1 MNDVQGFGLG
11 SMEDVQNINKAL
23 LDGLGNPGEMVAGN
37 AFGSVNYGA
46 TGAQSLRVES
56 LDSSLKVITFTDKH
70 INFWKDIPKSPAY
83 STVEEYNQLSSYG
96 TQTGGFLSEGEL
108 PYQSN
113 SDYARKAALVKFV
126 GTTRSVSH
134 PLTLVRTMV
143 PDVIAQENSNGIMW
157 MLRQIENSL
166 FWGRDKGLA
175 GAEYVEWAGL
185 DKLLGGGG
193 GPTGGDPGAGN
204 TYDLRDTA
212 FGSTPFTHIVNDL
225 AQTVVD
231 NFGFPT
237 DIYIPFPVLAK
248 INEEFA
254 GTAAQRVILP
264 TASGNT
270 QVNINIDGLMTQA
283 GRVNLKPTFFLQKTT
298 GMKASGRIGVAN
310 AAGTGKILGSAFVI
324 AGDITPS
331 SSQMIA
337 PEVGLT
343 AGFYRVAATY
353 VNKFGETAAIA
364 NNGGGYSTEIQ
375 SIGTVAAGTAD
386 VVSIAIGTGVS
397 GAQFLNVY
405 ISEVQAVTGVVAAD
419 VEMYWVQQIPL
430 TTQTATVRYDGKRL
444 PNTYTA
450 FIGQMTPDVITFRQL
465 APLVKMDLATIA
477 PAYKWMILLYG
488 VPVIFA
494 PLKWTRIINIKY

>member
-1 MNDVQGFGLG
+1 MNDVQGFGIGDLQ
-11 SMEDVQNINKAL
+11 DVQAINKAL
-23 LDGLGNPGEMVAGN
+23 EGIGSPGEMVAGN
-37 AFGSVNYGA
+37 AFGSSNYGA

-70 INFWKDIPKSPAY
+70 INFWKDIPKTPAY

-96 TQTGGFLSEGEL
+96 NQTGGFLSEGEL
-108 PYQSN
+108 PYQTN

-157 MLRQIENSL
+157 MLRQIENAL
-166 FWGRDKGLA
+166 FWGRDKGA
-175 GAEYVEWAGL
+175 NGAEYVEWAGM
-185 DKLLGGGG
+185 DKMIEDGGN
-193 GPTGGDPGAGN
+193 D
-204 TYDLRDTA
+204 YDLRDTA
-212 FGSTPFTHIVNDL
+212 FATTPFTTIVNDL

-237 DIYIPFPVLAK
+237 DIYLPFPILAK

-283 GRVNLKPTFFLQKTT
+283 GRVNLKPTFFLQKTKA
-298 GMKASGRIGVAN
+298 MKLSGLIGA
-310 AAGTGKILGSAFVI
+310 ADTAGTAKSLSTTSPAATGTVAIAASAAV
-324 AGDITPS
+324 
-331 SSQMIA
+331 A
-337 PEVGLT
+337 PEIGLP
-343 AGFYRVAATY
+343 AGYYRVAATY
-353 VNKFGETAAIA
+353 VNKFGETGAIEIT
-364 NNGGGYSTEIQ
+364 GGGAYSAEIQ
-375 SIGTVAAGTAD
+375 SASGGGLDVFTVTPTTGSAD
-386 VVSIAIGTGVS
+386 
-397 GAQFLNVY
+397 AQFINVY
-405 ISEVQAVTGVVAAD
+405 VSEVQAGTGVIAAD
-419 VEMYWVQQIPL
+419 VEMYLVQTIPL
-430 TTQTATVRYDGKRL
+430 GATITTAVRYNGIRL

-450 FIGQMTPDVITFRQL
+450 FIGQMTPDVLTFRQL

-494 PLKWTRIINIKY
+494 PLKWTRVINIKY

>member
-1 MNDVQGFGLG
+1 MNDVQGFGIGDLQ
-11 SMEDVQNINKAL
+11 DVQNINKAL
-23 LDGLGNPGEMVAGN
+23 EGIGSPGEMVAGS
-37 AFGSVNYGA
+37 AWGSDQYGT

-113 SDYARKAALVKFV
+113 SDYARRAALVKFI

-157 MLRQIENSL
+157 MLRQIEQAL
-166 FWGRDKGLA
+166 FWGQDKGRSA
-175 GAEYVEWAGL
+175 AEYVEWAGM
-185 DKLLGGGG
+185 DKLIA
-193 GPTGGDPGAGN
+193 DSGN
-204 TYDLRDTA
+204 TYDLRSTS
-212 FGSTPFTHIVNDL
+212 FSSTPFTTIVNDL

-231 NFGFPT
+231 SFGFPT
-237 DIYIPFPVLAK
+237 DLYIPFPVLAK

-283 GRVNLKPTFFLQKTT
+283 GRVNLKPTFFLQKT
-298 GMKASGRIGVAN
+298 
-310 AAGTGKILGSAFVI
+310 AAGLGNRFGSTVATEKTAATRSALSSTSPASVTSVL
-324 AGDITPS
+324 AAEASTPS
-331 SSQMIA
+331 GGTDLA
-337 PEVGLT
+337 V
-343 AGFYRVAATY
+343 GFYRMGFTFS
-353 VNKFGETAAIA
+353 NKFGETEGTPITGLTAQ
-364 NNGGGYSTEIQ
+364 TTQELEITTTGNTF
-375 SIGTVAAGTAD
+375 SITPTGTSSATTAGAE
-386 VVSIAIGTGVS
+386 GH
-397 GAQFLNVY
+397 QFVNVY
-405 ISEVQAVTGVVAAD
+405 LSEVSTVGCRAAN
-419 VEMYWVQQIPL
+419 VPIYLVQTIPL
-430 TTQTATVRYDGKRL
+430 GTTDGAVNYDGVRL
-444 PNTYTA
+444 PNTQTA
-450 FIGQMTPDVITFRQL
+450 FIGQMTPDVLTFRQL
-465 APLVKMDLATIA
+465 APLVKMDIATIA
-477 PAYKWMILLYG
+477 PAYRWMILLYG

-494 PLKWTRIINIKY
+494 PLKWTRVINISY

>member
-1 MNDVQGFGLG
+1 MNDVQFGIG
-11 SMEDVQNINKAL
+11 DMQDVQNINKAL
-23 LDGLGNPGEMVAGN
+23 EGIGLPGEMVAGN
-37 AFGSVNYGA
+37 AFGSSNYGA

-70 INFWKDIPKSPAY
+70 INFWKDLPKSPAY

-96 TQTGGFLSEGEL
+96 SQTGGFLAEGEL
-108 PYQSN
+108 PYQTN

-166 FWGRDKGLA
+166 FWGRDKGKN
-175 GAEYVEWAGL
+175 GAEYVEWAGM
-185 DKLLGGGG
+185 DKMIEDG
-193 GPTGGDPGAGN
+193 GN
-204 TYDLRDTA
+204 TYDLRSTNFA
-212 FGSTPFTHIVNDL
+212 TTPFTTIVNDL

-237 DIYIPFPVLAK
+237 DIYLPFPVLAK

-283 GRVNLKPTFFLQKTT
+283 GRVNLKPTFFLQKTV
-298 GMKASGRIGVAN
+298 GMKAKGLIGA
-310 AAGTGKILGSAFVI
+310 ADTAGTAKSLSTTSPANTGSVAI
-324 AGDITPS
+324 AVVSTP
-331 SSQMIA
+331 
-337 PEVGLT
+337 
-343 AGFYRVAATY
+343 AGGTSLPTGTYRAAATY
-353 VNKFGETAAIA
+353 SNKFGETGAIA
-364 NNGGGYSTEIQ
+364 ATAVASFSYDSTPNGSQTLRFTPTTGS
-375 SIGTVAAGTAD
+375 AD
-386 VVSIAIGTGVS
+386 
-397 GAQFLNVY
+397 AQFMNIY
-405 ISEVQAVTGVVAAD
+405 ISEVGGTVSAD
-419 VEMYWVQQIPL
+419 SEMYLVQTIPIGSTV
-430 TTQTATVRYDGKRL
+430 TTALDYDGNRL
-444 PNTYTA
+444 PNTYTS
-450 FIGQMTPDVITFRQL
+450 FIGQMTPDVLTFRQL

-494 PLKWTRIINIKY
+494 PLKWTRVINISY

>member
-1 MNDVQGFGLG
+1 MNDVQGFGIG
-11 SMEDVQNINKAL
+11 SIGDVQAINKAL
-23 LDGLGNPGEMVAGN
+23 EGVGDPGISSGY
-37 AFGSVNYGA
+37 AFGGTDQAGGGA
-46 TGAQSLRVES
+46 LRVES

-83 STVEEYNQLSSYG
+83 STVEEYNQLTSYG
-96 TQTGGFLSEGEL
+96 TQTGGFIGEGEL
-108 PYQSN
+108 PYASQ

-134 PLTLVRTMV
+134 PMTLVRTMV

-157 MLRQIENSL
+157 MLRQIENAL
-166 FWGRDKGLA
+166 FWGRASGR
-175 GAEYVEWAGL
+175 GAAQYVEWDGMDQL
-185 DKLLGGGG
+185 V
-193 GPTGGDPGAGN
+193 GN
-204 TYDLRDTA
+204 TYDLRSTSFA
-212 FGSTPFTHIVNDL
+212 STPFTTIVNDL

-264 TASGNT
+264 TPSGNT

-283 GRVNLKPTFFLQKTT
+283 GRVNLKPTFFLQKTRVAPSVVKLLKSDE
-298 GMKASGRIGVAN
+298 MPLASVSVTASADIATNIAPGAGAYACSFTLRNKYGETISKTCAGGTITLTSAQTLKFAVSGVDAN
-310 AAGTGKILGSAFVI
+310 ANTAQFMDVFVTQVDDAAGTK
-324 AGDITPS
+324 
-331 SSQMIA
+331 
-337 PEVGLT
+337 
-343 AGFYRVAATY
+343 
-353 VNKFGETAAIA
+353 
-364 NNGGGYSTEIQ
+364 
-375 SIGTVAAGTAD
+375 
-386 VVSIAIGTGVS
+386 
-397 GAQFLNVY
+397 
-405 ISEVQAVTGVVAAD
+405 
-419 VEMYWVQQIPL
+419 YWVQSFAL
-430 TTQTATVRYDGKRL
+430 AATADTNYLWDGLML
-444 PNTYTA
+444 PNTSTA

-494 PLKWTRIINIKY
+494 PLKWTKVTNIKF

>member
-1 MNDVQGFGLG
+1 MNDVQGFGIGDLQ
-11 SMEDVQNINKAL
+11 DVAAINKAVDSL
-23 LDGLGNPGEMVAGN
+23 YNAGTETGLAAGA
-37 AFGSVNYGA
+37 AFGSSNYGA
-46 TGAQSLRVES
+46 TGAQALRVES

-83 STVEEYNQLSSYG
+83 STVEEYNQLTSYG
-96 TQTGGFLSEGEL
+96 TQTGGFTAEGEL
-108 PYQSN
+108 PYQTN
-113 SDYARKAALVKFV
+113 SDYARKAALVKFI

-157 MLRQIENSL
+157 MLRQIENAL
-166 FWGRDKGLA
+166 FWGRDKGAA
-175 GAEYVEWAGL
+175 GAEYVEWAGM
-185 DKLLGGGG
+185 DKMIADG
-193 GPTGGDPGAGN
+193 GN
-204 TYDLRDTA
+204 TYNLEDVS
-212 FGSTPFTHIVNDL
+212 FSTNPFTTIVNDL

-283 GRVNLKPTFFLQKTT
+283 GRINLKPTFFLQKTRVMPT
-298 GMKASGRIGVAN
+298 AINVIKSDALPIGTAAVTTS
-310 AAGTGKILGSAFVI
+310 AAGTP
-324 AGDITPS
+324 T
-331 SSQMIA
+331 
-337 PEVGLT
+337 T
-343 AGFYRVAATY
+343 
-353 VNKFGETAAIA
+353 
-364 NNGGGYSTEIQ
+364 GY
-375 SIGTVAAGTAD
+375 TVPAGTWRGGVTFSNKYGESTSVVDTNTRTTSGSNTLRFALANVPAD
-386 VVSIAIGTGVS
+386 
-397 GAQFLNVY
+397 AQFVNLF
-405 ISEVQAVTGVVAAD
+405 ITQLDDPTGTK
-419 VEMYWVQQIPL
+419 YWVQTIAL
-430 TTQTATVRYDGKRL
+430 SAVGASDTVDWDGIRK
-444 PNTYTA
+444 PNTSTA
-450 FIGQMTPDVITFRQL
+450 FIGQMTPDVLTFRQL

-494 PLKWTRIINIKY
+494 PLKWTRVINIKY

>member
-1 MNDVQGFGLG
+1 MSDVNGFGIG
-11 SMEDVQNINKAL
+11 DMADVQNINKAL
-23 LDGLGNPGEMVAGN
+23 EGIGNPGEMVAGN
-37 AFGSVNYGA
+37 AFGSSNYGS

-83 STVEEYNQLSSYG
+83 STVEEYNQLTSYG
-96 TQTGGFLSEGEL
+96 SQNGGFLNEGEL
-108 PYQSN
+108 PYQTN
-113 SDYARKAALVKFV
+113 SDYARKAALVKFI

-157 MLRQIENSL
+157 MLRQIEQAL
-166 FWGRDKGLA
+166 FWGRDKGRN
-175 GAEYVEWAGL
+175 GAESVEWAGM
-185 DKLLGGGG
+185 DKMIEDG
-193 GPTGGDPGAGN
+193 GN
-204 TYDLRDTA
+204 TYDLGSTS
-212 FGSTPFTHIVNDL
+212 FGTTPFTTIVNDL

-237 DIYIPFPVLAK
+237 DIYLPFPVLAK

-283 GRVNLKPTFFLQKTT
+283 GRVNLKPTFFLGKGPGAIQ
-298 GMKASGRIGVAN
+298 SGRIA
-310 AAGTGKILGSAFVI
+310 AAGTAGTASLQNQFGGAAPMAAVGTVAVSQVTSVGSAST
-324 AGDITPS
+324 GL
-331 SSQMIA
+331 A
-337 PEVGLT
+337 PGT
-343 AGFYRVAATY
+343 YRVATTY
-353 VNKFGETAAIA
+353 SNKFGESATIPATV
-364 NNGGGYSTEIQ
+364 GGLFSADITVTVPGDSVLVFTPT
-375 SIGTVAAGTAD
+375 GTPAD
-386 VVSIAIGTGVS
+386 
-397 GAQFLNVY
+397 AQFMNVY
-405 ISEVQAVTGVVAAD
+405 ISPVGGTIAGGSELYRSQTLPLGAANNAAVTFS
-419 VEMYWVQQIPL
+419 
-430 TTQTATVRYDGKRL
+430 GKRQA
-444 PNTYTA
+444 NSYTA

-488 VPVIFA
+488 VPIIFA
-494 PLKWTRIINIKY
+494 PLKWTRVINIKY

>member
-1 MNDVQGFGLG
+1 MNDVQGFGIG
-11 SMEDVQNINKAL
+11 SMEDVQNINKAA
-23 LDGLGNPGEMVAGN
+23 LDGALGTGLAAG
-37 AFGSVNYGA
+37 ATWGSDSYGA
-46 TGAQSLRVES
+46 TGAQALRVES

-83 STVEEYNQLSSYG
+83 STVEEYNQLLSYG
-96 TQTGGFLSEGEL
+96 TQAGGFLAEGEL

-113 SDYARKAALVKFV
+113 SDYARRAALVKFI

-143 PDVIAQENSNGIMW
+143 PDIIAQENSNGIMW
-157 MLRQIENSL
+157 MLRQIENAL
-166 FWGRDKGLA
+166 FWGQDVGHS
-175 GAEYVEWAGL
+175 GEYVEWAGM
-185 DKLLGGGG
+185 DKLLGGG
-193 GPTGGDPGAGN
+193 PNTGGVGAGN
-204 TYDLRDTA
+204 TYDLRGTTLS
-212 FGSTPFTHIVNDL
+212 STPFTHLVNDL

-283 GRVNLKPTFFLQKTT
+283 GRVNLKPTFFLQKTRT
-298 GMKASGRIGVAN
+298 LGSQSTNNSADGMFSSTCAYGVAEN
-310 AAGTGKILGSAFVI
+310 NGSASTELPTGQYSVKV
-324 AGDITPS
+324 TLS
-331 SSQMIA
+331 
-337 PEVGLT
+337 
-343 AGFYRVAATY
+343 
-353 VNKFGETAAIA
+353 NKYGETGALTLTGGDTIITTDGGGAKGFTITLGTA
-364 NNGGGYSTEIQ
+364 DPTTAEFVNIYMSDSLANGGGLVGSTHYWVETVPVPAVYST
-375 SIGTVAAGTAD
+375 
-386 VVSIAIGTGVS
+386 AI
-397 GAQFLNVY
+397 VY
-405 ISEVQAVTGVVAAD
+405 T
-419 VEMYWVQQIPL
+419 
-430 TTQTATVRYDGKRL
+430 GKRL
-444 PNTYTA
+444 PNTYTC
-450 FIGQMTPDVITFRQL
+450 FIGQMTPDVLTFRQL

-494 PLKWTRIINIKY
+494 PLKWTRVINLKY

>member
-11 SMEDVQNINKAL
+11 SLQDVQAINKAL
-23 LDGLGNPGEMVAGN
+23 EGVGDNGIAAGN
-37 AFGSVNYGA
+37 AFGSDNYGT
-46 TGAQSLRVES
+46 TGGQSLRVES

-83 STVEEYNQLSSYG
+83 STVEEYNQLTSYG
-96 TQTGGFLSEGEL
+96 SQTGGFVGEGEL
-108 PYQSN
+108 PYQTN

-134 PLTLVRTMV
+134 PMTLVRTMV

-166 FWGRDKGLA
+166 FWGNAVGRNST
-175 GAEYVEWAGL
+175 EYVEWDGMDQL
-185 DKLLGGGG
+185 IGRSN
-193 GPTGGDPGAGN
+193 AGN
-204 TYDLRDTA
+204 TYDLRGTT
-212 FGSTPFTHIVNDL
+212 FSSTPFTTIVNDL

-237 DIYIPFPVLAK
+237 DIYLPFPVLAK

-283 GRVNLKPTFFLQKTT
+283 GRVNLKPTFFLQKTRVAPA
-298 GMKASGRIGVAN
+298 ASALLKSDEMPLAFVVVTMS
-310 AAGTGKILGSAFVI
+310 AAGTP
-324 AGDITPS
+324 T
-331 SSQMIA
+331 
-337 PEVGLT
+337 T
-343 AGFYRVAATY
+343 
-353 VNKFGETAAIA
+353 
-364 NNGGGYSTEIQ
+364 GYS
-375 SIGTVAAGTAD
+375 VAAGDYAAAFTLRNKYGETVAKTC
-386 VVSIAIGTGVS
+386 AGGTITTSGSNTLRFSVS
-397 GAQFLNVY
+397 GIDVNANTAQFMDIFITQVND
-405 ISEVQAVTGVVAAD
+405 AAGVK
-419 VEMYWVQQIPL
+419 YWVQSIPL
-430 TTQTATVRYDGKRL
+430 ASTADTTYDYNGIRM
-444 PNTYTA
+444 PNTYTC
-450 FIGQMTPDVITFRQL
+450 FIGQNTPDVLTFRQL

-494 PLKWTRIINIKY
+494 PLKWTRVINVKY

>member
-11 SMEDVQNINKAL
+11 NMQDVNSINKAL
-23 LDGLGNPGEMVAGN
+23 EGIGSPGEMVAGDS
-37 AFGSVNYGA
+37 FGSSNYGT

-83 STVEEYNQLSSYG
+83 STVEEFNQLTSYG
-96 TQTGGFLSEGEL
+96 TQTGGFLAEGEL
-108 PYQSN
+108 PYQNN
-113 SDYARKAALVKFV
+113 SDYARRAALVKFV

-166 FWGRDKGLA
+166 FWGQDTGA
-175 GAEYVEWAGL
+175 GSTEYVEWAGL
-185 DKLLGGGG
+185 DKLLGGG
-193 GPTGGDPGAGN
+193 PNTGGTGAGN
-204 TYDLRDTA
+204 TYDLRGTT
-212 FGSTPFTHIVNDL
+212 FSSTPFTTIVNDL

-237 DIYIPFPVLAK
+237 DIYLPFPVLAK

-283 GRVNLKPTFFLQKTT
+283 GRVNLKPTFFLNKTRTAVSQGVLT
-298 GMKASGRIGVAN
+298 GAGTQTPLPIGAAAATLS
-310 AAGTGKILGSAFVI
+310 AAGTP
-324 AGDITPS
+324 T
-331 SSQMIA
+331 
-337 PEVGLT
+337 T
-343 AGFYRVAATY
+343 
-353 VNKFGETAAIA
+353 
-364 NNGGGYSTEIQ
+364 GYA
-375 SIGTVAAGTAD
+375 VAAGTYQGSFSFRNKYGESVMVA
-386 VVSIAIGTGVS
+386 AGGGTITTS
-397 GAQFLNVY
+397 GTNTLRF
-405 ISEVQAVTGVVAAD
+405 AVTGTPAD
-419 VEMYWVQQIPL
+419 AQFIDLFITEAGDPTGTKYWVQTTPL
-430 TTQTATVRYDGKRL
+430 TATGTTGAGDGNYDYTGIRM

-450 FIGQMTPDVITFRQL
+450 FIGQMTPDVLTFRQL

-488 VPVIFA
+488 VPVLFA
-494 PLKWTRIINIKY
+494 PLKWTRVINISY

>member
-11 SMEDVQNINKAL
+11 SLQDVQAINKAL
-23 LDGLGNPGEMVAGN
+23 EGIGSPGEMLAGN
-37 AFGSVNYGA
+37 TFGSSNYGT
-46 TGAQSLRVES
+46 TGGQSLRVES

-70 INFWKDIPKSPAY
+70 INFWKDLPKSPAY

-96 TQTGGFLSEGEL
+96 TQTGGFVSEGEL
-108 PYQSN
+108 PYQTN

-134 PLTLVRTMV
+134 PMTLVRTMV

-166 FWGRDKGLA
+166 FWGQDKGFN
-175 GAEYVEWAGL
+175 GTEYVEWAGM
-185 DKLLGGGG
+185 DKMIKDG
-193 GPTGGDPGAGN
+193 GN
-204 TYDLRDTA
+204 TYDLRATSFA
-212 FGSTPFTHIVNDL
+212 TTPFTTIINDL

-248 INEEFA
+248 VNEEFA

-283 GRVNLKPTFFLQKTT
+283 GRVNLKPTFFLQKTV
-298 GMKASGRIGVAN
+298 GMKTAGLIGAAD
-310 AAGTGKILGSAFVI
+310 AAGTAKSLSTTSPNVTGTVTPAAVTTP
-324 AGDITPS
+324 AGGTS
-331 SSQMIA
+331 
-337 PEVGLT
+337 LT
-343 AGFYRVAATY
+343 GTAYCVAATY
-353 VNKFGETAAIA
+353 VTKFGESAAIA
-364 NNGGGYSTEIQ
+364 NTGGGYSTDVTVDGSTQTISLAFVTGSTDAQ
-375 SIGTVAAGTAD
+375 FINIYVSVAAGTK
-386 VVSIAIGTGVS
+386 
-397 GAQFLNVY
+397 
-405 ISEVQAVTGVVAAD
+405 AAD
-419 VEMYWVQQIPL
+419 SEMYLVQTIQMGATR
-430 TTQTATVRYDGKRL
+430 TTTVNYDGTRL

-450 FIGQMTPDVITFRQL
+450 FIGQNTPDVLTFRQL

-488 VPVIFA
+488 VPIIFA
-494 PLKWTRIINIKY
+494 PLKWTRVINITY

>member
-1 MNDVQGFGLG
+1 MNDVQGFGIG
-11 SMEDVQNINKAL
+11 SMEDVQNINKAA
-23 LDGLGNPGEMVAGN
+23 LDGALGTGLAAG
-37 AFGSVNYGA
+37 ADIGSSNYGI

-83 STVEEYNQLSSYG
+83 STVEEYNQLLSYG
-96 TQTGGFLSEGEL
+96 TQAGGFLSEGEL
-108 PYQSN
+108 PYQTN
-113 SDYARKAALVKFV
+113 SDYARRAALVKFI

-143 PDVIAQENSNGIMW
+143 PDVIAQENANGIMW
-157 MLRQIENSL
+157 MLRQIENAL
-166 FWGRDKGLA
+166 FWGNDKGLT
-175 GAEYVEWAGL
+175 GEYVEWAGL
-185 DKLLGGGG
+185 DKLLGS
-193 GPTGGDPGAGN
+193 GPNDNSTANMTPGAGN

-283 GRVNLKPTFFLQKTT
+283 GRVNLKPTFFLQKTRVCPTAVKVTKAGALVTTTSTLTTSAAGAATT
-298 GMKASGRIGVAN
+298 GYSV
-310 AAGTGKILGSAFVI
+310 AAGTYRGSVTFRNKWGESAPV
-324 AGDITPS
+324 ADANTRTVVNTSITFAVTTPPTDAEFIDLFLTEADDPTGT
-331 SSQMIA
+331 QYW
-337 PEVGLT
+337 VGTMPLT
-343 AGFYRVAATY
+343 
-353 VNKFGETAAIA
+353 
-364 NNGGGYSTEIQ
+364 
-375 SIGTVAAGTAD
+375 TVAAGPTSY
-386 VVSIAIGTGVS
+386 V
-397 GAQFLNVY
+397 
-405 ISEVQAVTGVVAAD
+405 
-419 VEMYWVQQIPL
+419 
-430 TTQTATVRYDGKRL
+430 YDGVRM

-450 FIGQMTPDVITFRQL
+450 FIGQMTPDVLTFRQL

-488 VPVIFA
+488 VPVLFA

>member
-11 SMEDVQNINKAL
+11 DMQDVNAINKAL
-23 LDGLGNPGEMVAGN
+23 EGIGSPGEMVAGN
-37 AFGSVNYGA
+37 AFGSSNYGT
-46 TGAQSLRVES
+46 TGAASLRVES

-83 STVEEYNQLSSYG
+83 STVEEYNQLTSYG

-113 SDYARKAALVKFV
+113 SDYARRAALVKFI

-166 FWGRDKGLA
+166 FWGQDYAR
-175 GAEYVEWAGL
+175 GAEYVEWAGM
-185 DKLLGGGG
+185 DKLLGPGTGAAGSRSGGG
-193 GPTGGDPGAGN
+193 GN

-212 FGSTPFTHIVNDL
+212 FGSTPFTTIVNDL

-237 DIYIPFPVLAK
+237 DLYIPFPILAK

-283 GRVNLKPTFFLQKTT
+283 GRVNLKPTFFLQKTRTAVTQGLNAGASTAALGALPLGSVTATMTAAAKDST
-298 GMKASGRIGVAN
+298 GTLAPNKAFAASFSLSNKWGESAIKTCAGGTVTPNGTTETLVFTVSGVDAN
-310 AAGTGKILGSAFVI
+310 ANTASFLNIFLTEGDDAAGT
-324 AGDITPS
+324 
-331 SSQMIA
+331 Q
-337 PEVGLT
+337 
-343 AGFYRVAATY
+343 
-353 VNKFGETAAIA
+353 
-364 NNGGGYSTEIQ
+364 
-375 SIGTVAAGTAD
+375 
-386 VVSIAIGTGVS
+386 
-397 GAQFLNVY
+397 
-405 ISEVQAVTGVVAAD
+405 
-419 VEMYWVQQIPL
+419 YWVQTIPL
-430 TTQTATVRYDGKRL
+430 GATADAVYKWDGTRL

-450 FIGQMTPDVITFRQL
+450 FIGQMTPDVLTFRQL

-494 PLKWTRIINIKY
+494 PLKWTRIINIQY

>member
-1 MNDVQGFGLG
+1 MNDVQGFGIGDLQ
-11 SMEDVQNINKAL
+11 DVAAINSSLSKADTL
-23 LDGLGNPGEMVAGN
+23 YNAGTGTGLAAG
-37 AFGSVNYGA
+37 ASFGSDNYGT

-56 LDSSLKVITFTDKH
+56 LDSSLKVITYTDKH

-83 STVEEYNQLSSYG
+83 STVEEFNQLTSYG
-96 TQTGGFLSEGEL
+96 TIGGGFVSEGEL
-108 PYQSN
+108 PYQTN
-113 SDYARKAALVKFV
+113 SDYARRAALVKFV

-166 FWGRDKGLA
+166 FWGQDKGRNST
-175 GAEYVEWAGL
+175 EYVEWAGL
-185 DKLLGGGG
+185 DKLLAD
-193 GPTGGDPGAGN
+193 GPLTGGTGAGN
-204 TYDLRDTA
+204 TYDLRGTT
-212 FGSTPFTHIVNDL
+212 FSSTPFTTIVNDL

-283 GRVNLKPTFFLQKTT
+283 GRVNLKPTFFLQKTRSAPSADT
-298 GMKASGRIGVAN
+298 LIKAADMATAGVTVTMS
-310 AAGTGKILGSAFVI
+310 AAGTPATGYSVA
-324 AGDITPS
+324 AGD
-331 SSQMIA
+331 
-337 PEVGLT
+337 
-343 AGFYRVAATY
+343 YAASFTLR
-353 VNKFGETAAIA
+353 NKYGETAAKTCA
-364 NNGGGYSTEIQ
+364 GGTITTSGSNTLRF
-375 SIGTVAAGTAD
+375 TVSGVDGTAN
-386 VVSIAIGTGVS
+386 T
-397 GAQFLNVY
+397 AQFMDVF
-405 ISEVQAVTGVVAAD
+405 ITEVNDATGTK
-419 VEMYWVQQIPL
+419 YWVQTFPL
-430 TTQTATVRYDGKRL
+430 ASTADTTYDYSGARM
-444 PNTYTA
+444 PNTYTC
-450 FIGQMTPDVITFRQL
+450 FIGQMTPDVLTFRQL

-488 VPVIFA
+488 VPVLFA
-494 PLKWTRIINIKY
+494 PLKWTRVINIKY

>member
-1 MNDVQGFGLG
+1 MNDVQGFGIGDLQ
-11 SMEDVQNINKAL
+11 DVQSINKAL
-23 LDGLGNPGEMVAGN
+23 EGIGSPGEMVAGN
-37 AFGSVNYGA
+37 AFGSSNYGA

-70 INFWKDIPKSPAY
+70 INFWKDIPKTPAY

-96 TQTGGFLSEGEL
+96 NQTGGFLNEGEL
-108 PYQSN
+108 PYQTN
-113 SDYARKAALVKFV
+113 SDYARRAALVKFV

-166 FWGRDKGLA
+166 FWGRDKGFN
-175 GAEYVEWAGL
+175 GSEYVEWAGM
-185 DKLLGGGG
+185 DKLIEDG
-193 GPTGGDPGAGN
+193 GN
-204 TYDLRDTA
+204 TYDLR
-212 FGSTPFTHIVNDL
+212 STSFSTNPFTTVVNDL

-237 DIYIPFPVLAK
+237 DLYLPFPVLAK

-283 GRVNLKPTFFLQKTT
+283 GRVNLKPTFFLQKTK
-298 GMKASGRIGVAN
+298 GMLASGLIGPGDTAGNAKTLSTTSPNVTGTVTPAAATTPAGGVALS
-310 AAGTGKILGSAFVI
+310 GTA
-324 AGDITPS
+324 
-331 SSQMIA
+331 
-337 PEVGLT
+337 
-343 AGFYRVAATY
+343 YRVTATY
-353 VNKFGETAAIA
+353 VTKFGESGAIP
-364 NNGGGYSTEIQ
+364 NTGGGYSTDV
-375 SIGTVAAGTAD
+375 TVDGSSQTIKFD
-386 VVSIAIGTGVS
+386 FVTGS
-397 GAQFLNVY
+397 TDAQFLNVY
-405 ISEVQAVTGVVAAD
+405 ISEAGGTKAAD
-419 VEMYWVQQIPL
+419 SEMYLVQQIPMGSTR
-430 TTQTATVRYDGKRL
+430 TTTLNYDGNRL
-444 PNTYTA
+444 PNTYTS
-450 FIGQMTPDVITFRQL
+450 FIGQMTPDVLTFRQL

-494 PLKWTRIINIKY
+494 PLKWTRVINIKY

>member
-11 SMEDVQNINKAL
+11 SLQDVQAINKAL
-23 LDGLGNPGEMVAGN
+23 EGAEGLGLAAGSS
-37 AFGSVNYGA
+37 FGSDNYGT

-96 TQTGGFLSEGEL
+96 AQTGGFLTEGEL
-108 PYQSN
+108 PYQTN
-113 SDYARKAALVKFV
+113 SDYARKAALVKFI

-166 FWGRDKGLA
+166 FWGRDKGRVVGSTA
-175 GAEYVEWAGL
+175 SEYVEWAGM
-185 DKLLGGGG
+185 DKMIEDG
-193 GPTGGDPGAGN
+193 GN
-204 TYDLRDTA
+204 TYDLRSTTFAD
-212 FGSTPFTHIVNDL
+212 TPFTTIVNDL

-237 DIYIPFPVLAK
+237 DIYLPFPVLAK

-270 QVNINIDGLMTQA
+270 SVNINIDGLMTQA
-283 GRVNLKPTFFLQKTT
+283 GRVNIKPTFFLQKTK
-298 GMKASGRIGVAN
+298 GCISSGRIGAAG
-310 AAGTGKILGSAFVI
+310 AAGTSSLLNSTAMAAVGTVAI
-324 AGDITPS
+324 AVTT
-331 SSQMIA
+331 A
-337 PEVGLT
+337 T
-343 AGFYRVAATY
+343 AGVTALAAGVYRVAATY
-353 VNKFGETAAIA
+353 SNKYGETAVIPQTSDAATSEEITITAGA
-364 NNGGGYSTEIQ
+364 NVRFTVTATATPADAQFINIYLSEVG
-375 SIGTVAAGTAD
+375 GTVALDSEMYLVQTIPL
-386 VVSIAIGTGVS
+386 VVSNAGVY
-397 GAQFLNVY
+397 N
-405 ISEVQAVTGVVAAD
+405 
-419 VEMYWVQQIPL
+419 
-430 TTQTATVRYDGKRL
+430 YDGKRL
-444 PNTYTA
+444 PNTYTS
-450 FIGQMTPDVITFRQL
+450 FIGQMTPDVLTFRQL

-494 PLKWTRIINIKY
+494 PLKWTRVINIKY

>member
-1 MNDVQGFGLG
+1 MNDVQGFGIGDLQ
-11 SMEDVQNINKAL
+11 DVQNINKAL
-23 LDGLGNPGEMVAGN
+23 EGIGSPGEMVAGN
-37 AFGSVNYGA
+37 TFGSSNYGT

-70 INFWKDIPKSPAY
+70 INFWKDIPKTPAY

-108 PYQSN
+108 PYQTN

-166 FWGRDKGLA
+166 FWGRDKGA
-175 GAEYVEWAGL
+175 NSTEYVEWAGM
-185 DKLLGGGG
+185 DKMIEDG
-193 GPTGGDPGAGN
+193 GN

-212 FGSTPFTHIVNDL
+212 FGTTPFTTIVNDL

-237 DIYIPFPVLAK
+237 DIYLPFPVLAK

-283 GRVNLKPTFFLQKTT
+283 GRVNLKPTFFLQKTK
-298 GMKASGRIGVAN
+298 GAIQAGRIA
-310 AAGTGKILGSAFVI
+310 AAGTAGTRSSLATDQPSTTVGTIAVTQVTSVGSASTGLA
-324 AGDITPS
+324 AGT
-331 SSQMIA
+331 
-337 PEVGLT
+337 
-343 AGFYRVAATY
+343 YRVMVTY
-353 VNKFGETAAIA
+353 SNKFGETGAVPQTSGGAFSEDVTVTAASDSVLVFTPTT
-364 NNGGGYSTEIQ
+364 GC
-375 SIGTVAAGTAD
+375 AD
-386 VVSIAIGTGVS
+386 
-397 GAQFLNVY
+397 AQFMNVY
-405 ISEVQAVTGVVAAD
+405 ISEVGGTIALLS
-419 VEMYWVQQIPL
+419 EMYLVQTIPL
-430 TTQTATVRYDGKRL
+430 GATIITAMTYSGKRL

-450 FIGQMTPDVITFRQL
+450 FIGQMTPDVLTFRQL

-494 PLKWTRIINIKY
+494 PLKWTRVINIQY

>member
-1 MNDVQGFGLG
+1 MNDVQGFGIG
-11 SMEDVQNINKAL
+11 DMQDVQAINKAL
-23 LDGLGNPGEMVAGN
+23 EGIGSPGEMVAGN
-37 AFGSVNYGA
+37 SFGSSNYGT

-70 INFWKDIPKSPAY
+70 INFWKDVPKSPAY

-108 PYQSN
+108 PYQTN
-113 SDYARKAALVKFV
+113 SDYARRAALVKFV

-166 FWGRDKGLA
+166 FWGRDKGFN
-175 GAEYVEWAGL
+175 GTEYVEWAGM
-185 DKLLGGGG
+185 DKMIEDG
-193 GPTGGDPGAGN
+193 GN
-204 TYDLRDTA
+204 TYDLRNTA
-212 FGSTPFTHIVNDL
+212 FATTPFTTIVNDL

-237 DIYIPFPVLAK
+237 DIYLPFPVLAK

-283 GRVNLKPTFFLQKTT
+283 GRVNLKPTFFLQKTP
-298 GMKASGRIGVAN
+298 GMQALGLIGAAD
-310 AAGTGKILGSAFVI
+310 AAGTARSLSTTSPNVTGTITIAASAAVSPEI
-324 AGDITPS
+324 GLPAGY
-331 SSQMIA
+331 
-337 PEVGLT
+337 
-343 AGFYRVAATY
+343 YRVAATY
-353 VNKFGETAAIA
+353 VTKFGESAAIPIT
-364 NNGGGYSTEIQ
+364 GGGANSVEIQ
-375 SIGTVAAGTAD
+375 SAAGGGLD
-386 VVSIAIGTGVS
+386 VVSLTPVTGS
-397 GAQFLNVY
+397 SDAQFINVY
-405 ISEVQAVTGVVAAD
+405 ISEMTVTGVIAAD
-419 VEMYWVQQIPL
+419 VEMYLVQTIPL
-430 TTQTATVRYDGKRL
+430 GATRTTAVRYNGLRL

-450 FIGQMTPDVITFRQL
+450 FIGQMTPDVLTFRQL

-494 PLKWTRIINIKY
+494 PLKWTRVINITY

>member
-1 MNDVQGFGLG
+1 MNDVQGFGIGDLQ
-11 SMEDVQNINKAL
+11 DVQSINKAL
-23 LDGLGNPGEMVAGN
+23 EGAENTGLNAGA
-37 AFGSVNYGA
+37 AFGSSNYGT

-83 STVEEYNQLSSYG
+83 STVEEFNQLTSYG
-96 TQTGGFLSEGEL
+96 TQAGGFLTEGEL
-108 PYQSN
+108 PYASN
-113 SDYARKAALVKFV
+113 SDYARRAALVKFI

-166 FWGRDKGLA
+166 FWGTDVSRNS
-175 GAEYVEWAGL
+175 AENVEWAGMDEL
-185 DKLLGGGG
+185 IGG
-193 GPTGGDPGAGN
+193 GPRTGGTGAGN
-204 TYDLRDTA
+204 TYDLRGATLS
-212 FGSTPFTHIVNDL
+212 STPFTHLVNDL

-283 GRVNLKPTFFLQKTT
+283 GRVNLKPTFFLQKTRLMPTAAVQQT
-298 GMKASGRIGVAN
+298 GAPSTGVLAN
-310 AAGTGKILGSAFVI
+310 AGTNAVTHAGSPATGYTLPLGWYSVGYNFENKYGQTIGI
-324 AGDITPS
+324 AATTT
-331 SSQMIA
+331 
-337 PEVGLT
+337 PEVQCDDVAVSLT
-343 AGFYRVAATY
+343 MTIGTTPAAATH
-353 VNKFGETAAIA
+353 VNM
-364 NNGGGYSTEIQ
+364 
-375 SIGTVAAGTAD
+375 
-386 VVSIAIGTGVS
+386 
-397 GAQFLNVY
+397 Y
-405 ISEVQAVTGVVAAD
+405 ISEVQTSEALALAEAVAGRL
-419 VEMYWVQQIPL
+419 YWVQKFPL
-430 TTQTATVRYDGKRL
+430 LVGDGAYVYNCKRL

-450 FIGQMTPDVITFRQL
+450 FIGQMTPDVLTFRQL

-494 PLKWTRIINIKY
+494 PLKWTRVINIKY

>member
-1 MNDVQGFGLG
+1 MNDVQGFGIGDLQ
-11 SMEDVQNINKAL
+11 DVAALNKAL
-23 LDGLGNPGEMVAGN
+23 EGVTDNGLSAGA
-37 AFGSVNYGA
+37 AFGSSNYGT

-83 STVEEYNQLSSYG
+83 STVEEFNQLTSYG
-96 TQTGGFLSEGEL
+96 TQAGGFLTEGEL
-108 PYQSN
+108 PYQTN
-113 SDYARKAALVKFV
+113 SDYARRAALVKFV

-166 FWGRDKGLA
+166 FWGNDKGRNA
-175 GAEYVEWAGL
+175 TEYVEWAGL
-185 DKLLGGGG
+185 DKLLGD
-193 GPTGGDPGAGN
+193 GPSTGGTGAGN
-204 TYDLRDTA
+204 TYDLRGTT
-212 FGSTPFTHIVNDL
+212 FSSTPFTTIVNDL

-237 DIYIPFPVLAK
+237 DIYLPFPVLAK

-283 GRVNLKPTFFLQKTT
+283 GRVNLKPTFFLNKTRVAPT
-298 GMKASGRIGVAN
+298 AATLLKSDEMPLGSVTVTMTAAGSPTSGYSVAAGDYAASFTLRNKWGETIAKTCAGGTVTTSGSNTLRFTVSGVDSNAN
-310 AAGTGKILGSAFVI
+310 TAQFMDIFITEVDDAAGT
-324 AGDITPS
+324 
-331 SSQMIA
+331 Q
-337 PEVGLT
+337 
-343 AGFYRVAATY
+343 
-353 VNKFGETAAIA
+353 
-364 NNGGGYSTEIQ
+364 
-375 SIGTVAAGTAD
+375 
-386 VVSIAIGTGVS
+386 
-397 GAQFLNVY
+397 
-405 ISEVQAVTGVVAAD
+405 
-419 VEMYWVQQIPL
+419 YWVQTIPL
-430 TTQTATVRYDGKRL
+430 AATADAAYDYSGVRM
-444 PNTYTA
+444 PNTYTC
-450 FIGQMTPDVITFRQL
+450 FIGQMTPDVLTFRQL

-488 VPVIFA
+488 VPVLFA
-494 PLKWTRIINIKY
+494 PLKWTRVINVKY

>member
-1 MNDVQGFGLG
+1 MNDVQGFGIG
-11 SMEDVQNINKAL
+11 SMEDVQNINKAA
-23 LDGLGNPGEMVAGN
+23 LDGALGIGLGAG
-37 AFGSVNYGA
+37 ATWGSDGYGT

-70 INFWKDIPKSPAY
+70 INFWKDIPKSLAY

-96 TQTGGFLSEGEL
+96 TQTGGFLAEGEL

-113 SDYARKAALVKFV
+113 SDYARRAALVKFI

-166 FWGRDKGLA
+166 FWGRDKGID
-175 GAEYVEWAGL
+175 GTEYVEWAGM
-185 DKLLGGGG
+185 DKMIEDG
-193 GPTGGDPGAGN
+193 GN

-212 FGSTPFTHIVNDL
+212 FGTTPFTTIVNDL

-231 NFGFPT
+231 SFGFPT

-283 GRVNLKPTFFLQKTT
+283 GRVNLKPIFFLQKTK
-298 GMKASGRIGVAN
+298 GMKASGRIGA
-310 AAGTGKILGSAFVI
+310 ADTAGTGSTLDATFVI
-324 AGDITPS
+324 AGTVTPS
-331 SSQMIA
+331 ASAAVA
-337 PEVGLT
+337 PEIGLP
-343 AGFYRVAATY
+343 AGFYRVGVTFS
-353 VNKFGETAAIA
+353 NKFGETAAVA
-364 NNGGGYSTEIQ
+364 NGGGGYSTEIQ
-375 SIGTVAAGTAD
+375 SAAGGGLD
-386 VVSIAIGTGVS
+386 VVSIAIATGVV
-397 GAQFLNVY
+397 GAQFMNVY
-405 ISEVQAVTGVVAAD
+405 LSEMTITGVVAAD
-419 VEMYWVQQIPL
+419 VEMYLVQTIPL
-430 TTQTATVRYDGKRL
+430 GAAITTTCRYNGLRL
-444 PNTYTA
+444 PNTYTS
-450 FIGQMTPDVITFRQL
+450 FIGQMTPDVLTFRQL

-494 PLKWTRIINIKY
+494 PLKWTRVINIKY